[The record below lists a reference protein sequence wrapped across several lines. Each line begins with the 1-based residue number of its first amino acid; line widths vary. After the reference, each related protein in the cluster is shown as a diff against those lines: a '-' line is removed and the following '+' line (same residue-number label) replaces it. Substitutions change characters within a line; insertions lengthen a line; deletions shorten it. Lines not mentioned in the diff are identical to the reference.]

1 MAKFVVIHERWK
13 CIGCSACVAVSPE
26 HWEMTADDG
35 KSDIKNCH
43 RKIDTPE
50 GLQEELDV
58 DQPGTNKDAEDACPV
73 NCIHVKASSD
83 SGKTPETP
91 S

>member
-1 MAKFVVIHERWK
+1 MAKFIVIHERWK

-58 DQPGTNKDAEDACPV
+58 EEPGTNKDAEDACPV
-73 NCIHVKASSD
+73 NCIHVKASGD
-83 SGKTPETP
+83 SGKTPETH